1 MIPDL
6 EVCLKDEL
14 EWMMTENTRITEEV
28 SYLRNK
34 MIEFFGKPV
43 YTVEMS
49 QPKLKLCTEIIKYV
63 EELSNRIREF
73 AETHNV

>member
-1 MIPDL
+1 MIPDV
-6 EVCLKDEL
+6 EVDLNDEL
-14 EWMMTENTRITEEV
+14 EWMMIENNRITEEV
-28 SYLRNK
+28 AYLRNK

-63 EELSNRIREF
+63 EELSNRIKEF
-73 AETHNV
+73 AETHNI